1 MTGLAIQAAATNPT
15 LTRSLEPLVGT
26 LVTLAGLVAVFFI
39 VWGGFDYLTS
49 RGQPDKLARAKQTIV
64 RALSGLVLVLAA
76 GWLVNFLTSSY
87 QPATTT
93 GGGTLPTA
101 NWPAVVE
108 AESGLVASII
118 DGLVGLGRHIISS
131 LGQPVIDL
139 LSQLTDQTP
148 MLGQNP
154 VIGRLWLVSLG
165 LANSLLVLVVVL
177 LGFGVMTGP
186 SLGLGGVGLR
196 PLIPKLAATFLAM
209 NLSLVLAETL
219 IGLSN
224 ALIRGFRAA
233 VPTNDLWASLRTL
246 TELSD
251 GTGLAGLLL
260 LGLVI
265 VLGLALVIYYLIRL
279 VQLYLG
285 AVLAPLVILLGLL
298 PPLRDFA
305 YASFRAYL
313 STVFVL
319 FIHVVLLGVGASL
332 FSVLPQAGG
341 LVDLLVA
348 AALLIV
354 LLKTPK
360 VLGQLNYLS
369 LGSRNLVRLGDML
382 ASGLGQV
389 AGQLRTVS
397 RSYRAGRGL

>member
-1 MTGLAIQAAATNPT
+1 M
-15 LTRSLEPLVGT
+15 
-26 LVTLAGLVAVFFI
+26 
-39 VWGGFDYLTS
+39 
-49 RGQPDKLARAKQTIV
+49 
-64 RALSGLVLVLAA
+64 AA

-93 GGGTLPTA
+93 GGGTLPTT
-101 NWPAVVE
+101 NWPAAAE

-313 STVFVL
+313 STVFVYPCC
-319 FIHVVLLGVGASL
+319 F
-332 FSVLPQAGG
+332 
-341 LVDLLVA
+341 
-348 AALLIV
+348 
-354 LLKTPK
+354 
-360 VLGQLNYLS
+360 
-369 LGSRNLVRLGDML
+369 
-382 ASGLGQV
+382 ASGPVVYPCRL
-389 AGQLRTVS
+389 AGC
-397 RSYRAGRGL
+397 RG

>member
-1 MTGLAIQAAATNPT
+1 M
-15 LTRSLEPLVGT
+15 
-26 LVTLAGLVAVFFI
+26 
-39 VWGGFDYLTS
+39 
-49 RGQPDKLARAKQTIV
+49 
-64 RALSGLVLVLAA
+64 
-76 GWLVNFLTSSY
+76 
-87 QPATTT
+87 
-93 GGGTLPTA
+93 PTA
-101 NWPAVVE
+101 NWPAVAE
-108 AESGLVASII
+108 SESGLVASII

-154 VIGRLWLVSLG
+154 VIGRLWLVVLG

-177 LGFGVMTGP
+177 LGLGMMTGA
-186 SLGLGGVGLR
+186 SLGLGGGGLK
-196 PLIPKLAATFLAM
+196 PLLPKLVGTFLAM

-233 VPTNDLWASLRTL
+233 VPTTDLWASLQVL
-246 TELSD
+246 ADSAS

-265 VLGLALVIYYLIRL
+265 VLALALVIYYLIRL
-279 VQLYLG
+279 IQLYVG
-285 AVLAPLVILLGLL
+285 VVLAPLVILLGLL

-313 STVFVL
+313 STVFIL

-332 FSVLPQAGG
+332 FSVLPGSGG

-348 AALLIV
+348 AALIIV

-369 LGSRNLVRLGDML
+369 LSSRNIVRLADML
-382 ASGLGQV
+382 AAGISQV
-389 AGQLRTVS
+389 ATNVRGLRQ
-397 RSYRAGRGL
+397 SYLAGRGQG